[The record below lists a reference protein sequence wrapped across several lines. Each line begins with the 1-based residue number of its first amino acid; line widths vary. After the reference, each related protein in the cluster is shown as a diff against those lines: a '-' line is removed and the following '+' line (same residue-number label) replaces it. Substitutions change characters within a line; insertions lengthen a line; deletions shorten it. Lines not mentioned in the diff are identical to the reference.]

1 MSPAA
6 AAAGTEH
13 GCLKIVALKNT
24 VLKKDFII
32 SKVVFIQRVSE
43 SWA

>member
-6 AAAGTEH
+6 AGIEH

-32 SKVVFIQRVSE
+32 
-43 SWA
+43 